1 VPVYVW
7 FGGGNVVRAT
17 SDGYTLRLLSP
28 VVSTAGVVD
37 VTVRFTTSRSHEL
50 VLAQAFTF
58 GDAAAA
64 VPALSGLLAR
74 EAALGGADESALKYA
89 AAYALGRIG
98 PASAPAV
105 EALRSLSKSEDELMA
120 SVAIWALLKI
130 EPDNKAQVESA
141 VPVLRKALQKLGHEV
156 IEAKDGQEAWALME
170 AEPVRVIVS
179 DWMMPNL
186 SGLELCRKLRA
197 RSGSEYVYFIL
208 ITANSAD
215 SANRI
220 EAADAGVDDFLSKPL
235 NVEELWMRLRV
246 AERILRFATQVRQL
260 EELLPICSYCKKIRD
275 DQNYWQQ
282 MEGYIN
288 ERTGSEFSHSVCPD
302 CMVRVVQPEIDKM
315 RAERVIKKP

>member
-1 VPVYVW
+1 VKILAVEDDAVA
-7 FGGGNVVRAT
+7 RAV
-17 SDGYTLRLLSP
+17 LR
-28 VVSTAGVVD
+28 
-37 VTVRFTTSRSHEL
+37 R
-50 VLAQAFTF
+50 
-58 GDAAAA
+58 
-64 VPALSGLLAR
+64 
-74 EAALGGADESALKYA
+74 ALK
-89 AAYALGRIG
+89 
-98 PASAPAV
+98 
-105 EALRSLSKSEDELMA
+105 
-120 SVAIWALLKI
+120 
-130 EPDNKAQVESA
+130 
-141 VPVLRKALQKLGHEV
+141 KLGHEV
-156 IEAKDGQEAWALME
+156 IEAKDGQQAWALME